1 MLFHPVLMGL
11 IAALVI
17 GLALS
22 FALGLWRSD
31 KQQAAA
37 GMVALCGLK
46 WRDFAHLVEDVLQER
61 GFSRAPEERNLGD
74 GGFDLLMARG
84 SSRYL
89 VQCKNGAAHRVTDQG
104 IRDLATQVESHGA
117 EGAVLATSGGVE
129 ASARL
134 LASNRRIEIL
144 ADEDLWRQV
153 RSFLPHDV
161 REEVL
166 VRSRAERL
174 KRSIATG
181 VGICRIVLDQEH
193 AAHRKPGCRRRK
205 AAICSRQRRL
215 PPPGLR
221 TTCIVLR
228 HAQCAFSSPLATA
241 ESGNSSNAVFMLA
254 LVSTTLVGLRRAIAL
269 STAAKMPRRVAIRLG
284 RSMIA
289 LTIRSPASSGL
300 NVGTLSYI
308 LVGAIIGGLHQRHV
322 DRGEGMP
329 LPDNSPWAQR
339 LKASSA
345 AFEAT

>member
-46 WRDFAHLVEDVLQER
+46 WRDFAHLVEDLLQER

-104 IRDLATQVESHGA
+104 IRDLAAQVESHGA

-174 KRSIATG
+174 KRSIVTG
-181 VGICRIVLDQEH
+181 VGACVAGLLTAAVLPTPAAVETASPVVRMSMPQTVANAAKATTPAESRPAVDTTLSESQLAARRTAVAMEVRNNPVVANASWATKSTLVVSLRQSSVEIPDALFDEICRIVLEH
-193 AAHRKPGCRRRK
+193 EE
-205 AAICSRQRRL
+205 QRYTRL
-215 PPPGLR
+215 Q
-221 TTCIVLR
+221 I
-228 HAQCAFSSPLATA
+228 
-241 ESGNSSNAVFMLA
+241 E
-254 LVSTTLVGLRRAIAL
+254 
-269 STAAKMPRRVAIRLG
+269 
-284 RSMIA
+284 
-289 LTIRSPASSGL
+289 SPA
-300 NVGTLSYI
+300 
-308 LVGAIIGGLHQRHV
+308 ADGG
-322 DRGEGMP
+322 
-329 LPDNSPWAQR
+329 
-339 LKASSA
+339 SA
-345 AFEAT
+345 AAVRWKQCR